1 MWGGVYCKYIHE
13 ALHVNLSSVTLAC
26 RLRVAQVVVTMKIDT
41 MELSWLLMVVGLLFA
56 PTSAQTIG
64 GFTPG
69 ELIAS

>member
-1 MWGGVYCKYIHE
+1 M
-13 ALHVNLSSVTLAC
+13 
-26 RLRVAQVVVTMKIDT
+26 VTMKIDI
-41 MELSWLLMVVGLLFA
+41 MELGWLLMVAGVLFA